1 MASVFHPDCVVA
13 GTQGAKAIDRY
24 LKLLEPGVRQYHATM
39 HFMGNQYVRVDGDG
53 GHVETYAVAYHMEAE
68 ESPIE
73 DLLVGVRYQDD
84 VVRVGNEW
92 KISRRIVIRQWHR
105 GPMPGQSELEA
116 SVDDTTA

>member
-1 MASVFHPDCVVA
+1 M
-13 GTQGAKAIDRY
+13 
-24 LKLLEPGVRQYHATM
+24 
-39 HFMGNQYVRVDGDG
+39 RVDGDG

-105 GPMPGQSELEA
+105 SKTAGLKVVLIPPLGGINTSRIQTV
-116 SVDDTTA
+116 SVKSHM